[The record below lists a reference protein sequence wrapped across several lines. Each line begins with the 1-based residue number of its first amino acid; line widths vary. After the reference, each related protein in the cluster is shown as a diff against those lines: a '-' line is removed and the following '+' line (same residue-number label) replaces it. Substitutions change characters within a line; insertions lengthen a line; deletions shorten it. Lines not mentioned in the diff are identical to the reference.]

1 LRFNFLQTRAGSLYE
16 RLRNMKIDEATRTA
30 LTALSIAV
38 GIILF
43 SSGIEQVRLA
53 QARASMHDANER
65 LHADELRMSTLHEAT
80 DTVTK
85 LARIARS
92 VRAIQQS
99 GARKAAE
106 LMELAD
112 RLPEHLWLTSLHQ
125 DGTEFLMQGNARSYA
140 IVGDAME
147 RLANAR
153 MVSNPELLSSSIRDN
168 LYPAE
173 VEYELRLQ
181 ERTQ

>member
-1 LRFNFLQTRAGSLYE
+1 LRFNFLQTSAGSLYE
-16 RLRNMKIDEATRTA
+16 RLRNIEIDKATRTA
-30 LTALSIAV
+30 VTALSV
-38 GIILF
+38 VVSIILF

-53 QARASMHDANER
+53 QARASTHDATER
-65 LHADELRMSTLHEAT
+65 LHEDELRMSTLHEAT

-99 GARKAAE
+99 GERKAAE
-106 LMELAD
+106 LTEIAD
-112 RLPEHLWLTSLHQ
+112 RLPEHLWLTALHQ
-125 DGTEFLMQGNARSYA
+125 DGTEFLMQGNARSYT
-140 IVGDAME
+140 IIGDTME

-153 MVSNPELLSSSIRDN
+153 MVSNPILISSGIRDN
-168 LYPAE
+168 LHPAE

-181 ERTQ
+181 ERIQ

>member
-1 LRFNFLQTRAGSLYE
+1 LYE
-16 RLRNMKIDEATRTA
+16 RCRNIEVDEATRGA

-38 GIILF
+38 GIIIF

-53 QARASMHDANER
+53 QARASTHDATER
-65 LHADELRMSTLHEAT
+65 LREDELRMSSLREAS

-85 LARIARS
+85 LARIARN
-92 VRAIQQS
+92 VHAIQQS
-99 GARKAAE
+99 GERKAAE
-106 LMELAD
+106 LTEIAN
-112 RLPEHLWLTSLHQ
+112 RLPEHLWLTALHQ
-125 DGTEFLMQGNARSYA
+125 DGTEFLIQGSARSYA

-153 MVSNPELLSSSIRDN
+153 MVSNPTLLSSGIRDN
-168 LYPAE
+168 LHPDE

-181 ERTQ
+181 ERAR